1 MPARQSGEQ
10 GEHRSACSSG
20 LRVAERL
27 GRERYVSMTTF
38 WKDGGAVPTPVWV
51 VLDGGRLP
59 VCTGTGTAARRG
71 QVAVEISLD

>member
-1 MPARQSGEQ
+1 
-10 GEHRSACSSG
+10 
-20 LRVAERL
+20 
-27 GRERYVSMTTF
+27 MTTF